1 MSSYVV
7 ESATKFKFYA
17 LGEAEAKGG
26 GRNWRVHAPHFSQRL
41 LLPNPCRRKCWGEE
55 GLILQDHI
63 NALETLRLVN
73 GPFPL

>member
-26 GRNWRVHAPHFSQRL
+26 GRNGRVHAPHFSQRL
-41 LLPNPCRRKCWGEE
+41 YFFQTPAGDSVGGRR
-55 GLILQDHI
+55 D
-63 NALETLRLVN
+63 
-73 GPFPL
+73 